1 MDQKE
6 QWWQVFTHTGKVE
19 DYLRY
24 AQAVQQS
31 AESKKETADGTD
43 GEGTDRPRTQYR

>member
-1 MDQKE
+1 MDKKDE
-6 QWWQVFTHTGKVE
+6 YWQIFAHTGRVE

-24 AQAVQQS
+24 AQAVRDA
-31 AESKKETADGTD
+31 AEVKETRDGTD

>member
-6 QWWQVFTHTGKVE
+6 QYWQIFAHTGRVE

-24 AQAVQQS
+24 AQAVRDA
-31 AESKKETADGTD
+31 AEQPKETENGTD
-43 GEGTDRPRTQYR
+43 GERTDRPRTQYR